1 MTALVLLPGM
11 DGTGALRSEF
21 VTALAPAIQ
30 SIVVSYPAE
39 RALGYIELEA
49 VVRSKLPSDRS
60 YVLLGE
66 SFSGPIAIAIA
77 AKRPPGLIGLVL
89 CCSFARNPRPVLG
102 SLRRLLPLFPFK
114 RIPTGLLSPFVL
126 GSFATATLQAALIT
140 AVSELPSATLRTRAA
155 AVLAV
160 DVSSLLPDIRVPVL
174 YLRSSQDRIVPR
186 SCSEAIVRGAP
197 QTRIV
202 EINGPHFLLQAAPA
216 EAAKAVRDFLE
227 TLAPIST
234 PKL

>member
-77 AKRPPGLIGLVL
+77 AN
-89 CCSFARNPRPVLG
+89 AH
-102 SLRRLLPLFPFK
+102 
-114 RIPTGLLSPFVL
+114 
-126 GSFATATLQAALIT
+126 QA
-140 AVSELPSATLRTRAA
+140 
-155 AVLAV
+155 
-160 DVSSLLPDIRVPVL
+160 
-174 YLRSSQDRIVPR
+174 
-186 SCSEAIVRGAP
+186 
-197 QTRIV
+197 
-202 EINGPHFLLQAAPA
+202 
-216 EAAKAVRDFLE
+216 
-227 TLAPIST
+227 
-234 PKL
+234 